1 MSHAVDPGLAAA
13 RFSFRRVGAM
23 VLRHL
28 YLLRSS
34 WPRTVEII
42 YWPIMQVSTWG
53 FLQLYVNQHSTF
65 FAQAVGILV
74 GALLMWDILS
84 RSQIGFSITFLE
96 EMWSRN
102 MGNLLMS
109 PLKPSEYIVSLM
121 VMSSIRLFIGL
132 IPATL
137 IAIPLFGFNI
147 WSLGFGLGL
156 FFAALMLTG
165 WALGLVIAGLIL
177 RHGLGAEGLAWS
189 LIFLMLPLCCVYYP
203 VAQLPALVQPIA
215 WMLAPT
221 YVFEGLRALLI
232 EQRLRLDLMAWAFA
246 LDLVYFSVAALV
258 FSRLLAA
265 ARASG
270 SLVQLGE

>member
-1 MSHAVDPGLAAA
+1 MAGHVT
-13 RFSFRRVGAM
+13 RFSLRRVGAM

-28 YLLRSS
+28 YLLGSS

-42 YWPIMQVSTWG
+42 YWPIMQVTTWG
-53 FLQLYVNQHSTF
+53 FLQLYVNQHSSF
-65 FAQAVGILV
+65 FAQAVGLLV
-74 GALLMWDILS
+74 GALLLWDILS

-109 PLKPSEYIVSLM
+109 PLRPAEYVLSLM
-121 VMSSIRLFIGL
+121 VMSTIRLLIGL

-137 IAIPLFGFNI
+137 VAIPLFGFNI
-147 WSLGFGLGL
+147 WSLGLGLGL

-165 WALGLVIAGLIL
+165 WALGLVISGLIL

-203 VAQLPALVQPIA
+203 VAQLPAVLQPVA

-221 YVFEGLRALLI
+221 HVFEGLRALLI
-232 EQRLRLDLMAWAFA
+232 DQRLRLDLMAWAFA
-246 LDLVYFSVAALV
+246 LDAAYFLAAALV
-258 FSRLLAA
+258 FGRLLRA
-265 ARASG
+265 AREAG